1 MEQCNEY
8 IFSVIMKE
16 TFIQKKLEIFVGI
29 MVDLRFK
36 NKNVYRM
43 DFNHGLMMEIDDGKI

>member
-1 MEQCNEY
+1 
-8 IFSVIMKE
+8 MKE

>member
-36 NKNVYRM
+36 NKNVY
-43 DFNHGLMMEIDDGKI
+43 FNHGLMMEIDDGKI